1 VTKILYS
8 FYETCA
14 TDILVSRF
22 NGTSYIKKFIAHI
35 IKIREKFNILI
46 FGRFLQYSAM
56 LFQDQ
61 FIDKIQGNK
70 TQDLQRF

>member
-1 VTKILYS
+1 MKHL
-8 FYETCA
+8 
-14 TDILVSRF
+14 
-22 NGTSYIKKFIAHI
+22 YIKKFIAHI